1 MKRYLITLKKTNIRW
16 FECEKEMVNFLID
29 AGETASQYKIE
40 VVECSSIYNTN
51 GKSILDSIILESKRE
66 SVISST
72 FGDEYTQSALKL
84 IELLGKLAQKDP
96 FRPSEIRESAK
107 KIIDK
112 LNACE
117 KTKEKFSKEVKK
129 NSEYLLYCV
138 SNSKEWYS
146 AILATCPIKRLS
158 ETCQTEQPHPLTKV
172 LRLVR
177 HRTPEKMIENFENA
191 KKSLL
196 LKK

>member
-1 MKRYLITLKKTNIRW
+1 MKRYLLTLKKTNIRW
-16 FECEKEMVNFLID
+16 FECEKEMASFLID
-29 AGETASQYKIE
+29 AGDAASQYKIE
-40 VVECSSIYNTN
+40 VVECSSIYNTD

-66 SVISST
+66 SAISST
-72 FGDEYTQSALKL
+72 LGDEYAQSALKL
-84 IELLGKLAQKDP
+84 IAMLEKLAPKDS

-138 SNSKEWYS
+138 SSSTEWYS
-146 AILATCPIKRLS
+146 AILATCPIKSLS
-158 ETCQTEQPHPLTKV
+158 ETCRTEQPHPLTKA
-172 LRLVR
+172 LRLVG
-177 HRTPEKMIENFENA
+177 HRTPEKMVQNFEKA

-196 LKK
+196 EKK